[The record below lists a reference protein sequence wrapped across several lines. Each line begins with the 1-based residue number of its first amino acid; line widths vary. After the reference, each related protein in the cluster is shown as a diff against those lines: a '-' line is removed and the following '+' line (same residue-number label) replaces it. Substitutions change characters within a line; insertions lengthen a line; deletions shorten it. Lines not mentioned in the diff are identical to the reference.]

1 MPPPPPKGPSFF
13 SSKDS
18 SVRHSLPP
26 LTSTRSLAELPGF
39 YYDPEKNRYFP
50 IRGPIPGAAT
60 RLPPPPPPAD
70 PPLSQAAEGCR
81 KRARQAELL
90 HAREMYGG
98 GVIVSNN
105 RKSTFMRQCQYAQAS
120 QPMVWKYKG
129 TTLVADRALQQLYA
143 MIQTPNGLKESR
155 LVVTGSMNGTVRLYG
170 LGTAVT
176 SFEDEMEFLPEPAWT
191 PLLKQKASVNSAL
204 ASMWSCET
212 AFSNFSSSVT
222 CIKKLEHHF
231 PDAANTNSSI
241 QRALYPQLAAYTIH
255 IIVSMIAHILKCA
268 FHFLY
273 FTCNFFMSLVYLTSQ
288 NMVATLGSG
297 ESGGSVYI
305 MDLSN
310 TIDFAMGSLSA
321 YRQNNIRIASI
332 DRTIWTADCNS
343 DGTQAVIG
351 TNCGAALL
359 NLETRA
365 FLWLYHCKSD
375 ILSQQLVQS
384 GNVVLCGLRNGS
396 IVPVDIRQ
404 NHNDHRTELASP
416 GTARRTVP
424 LPPRRRN
431 RWRTQAGNTKSSR
444 AVSMSS
450 AVCSLVALSSD
461 EHYFLGSS
469 MDGFIKLF
477 DLRLIQKG
485 PIQSYAGHTNSHT
498 HLPLV
503 VDPSETL
510 LMSSKSILGS

>member
-1 MPPPPPKGPSFF
+1 MPPPK
-13 SSKDS
+13 
-18 SVRHSLPP
+18 
-26 LTSTRSLAELPGF
+26 ELPGF
-39 YYDPEKNRYFP
+39 YYDREKNRYFP

-60 RLPPPPPPAD
+60 RLPLPPPPAE
-70 PPLSQAAEGCR
+70 PPLPQAAEGCR

-90 HAREMYGG
+90 HAREIYGG
-98 GVIVSNN
+98 GIIFSNN

-120 QPMVWKYKG
+120 QPMVWKYKD
-129 TTLVADRALQQLYA
+129 TALVADRALQQLYA
-143 MIQTPNGLKESR
+143 MIQTPNGLKESK

-241 QRALYPQLAAYTIH
+241 QRAFL
-255 IIVSMIAHILKCA
+255 VS
-268 FHFLY
+268 
-273 FTCNFFMSLVYLTSQ
+273 LTSQ

-297 ESGGSVYI
+297 ESGGSIYI

-375 ILSQQLVQS
+375 ILSQQFVQS

-404 NHNDHRTELASP
+404 NHNNHRNELASP

-469 MDGFIKLF
+469 MDGFVRANL
-477 DLRLIQKG
+477 
-485 PIQSYAGHTNSHT
+485 PILY
-498 HLPLV
+498 L
-503 VDPSETL
+503 
-510 LMSSKSILGS
+510 